1 MFEPRAAQ
9 QEVLRYR
16 SGKMGVSAV
25 PGSGKTHTL
34 SYLAAQIIA
43 NGALQ
48 EDQEV
53 LIVTLVNSA
62 VENFSGRVG
71 TFIQDMGLL
80 PNIGYRVRTLHG
92 LAHGIVRER
101 PALVGLADDFQIID
115 EREANR
121 ILEDVVQSWVG
132 SNPFEYADFLSP
144 ELEGDKLDCVRRDKW
159 PTLVKGVA
167 SSFVRRA
174 KDLQLTPEEVAN
186 DLYQMEEP
194 FALAEMGYAIYRDF
208 QRALAYRGAVDFDDL
223 IRLAL
228 QTLKRDADYLARLRS
243 RWPYILEDEAQDS
256 SELQEEI
263 LRLLAGPHGNW
274 VRVGDP
280 NQAIYQTFT
289 TANPKYLRDYLAEAD
304 VTRVELPNSG
314 RSTQS
319 IINLANR
326 LIEWAR
332 SEHPVQEVRDAL
344 ATPRI
349 EPTPPGDPQPN
360 PPDDPSKINLIARK
374 FTPQEEIQ
382 AVVDSLERWLPQ
394 NTEST
399 VAVLTPRNAHG
410 YELVSELKKR
420 RIEYIELLQSTS
432 ATRLTAGAL
441 GNIVSYLADPKSPKK
456 LAMAYRVWRRADRED
471 EIAQA
476 QVERIAGELLKCR
489 HTEAFL
495 WPQGGEDW
503 LDELEL
509 AEDEQG
515 AVGQLRVFRELVQRW
530 QGATLLPI
538 DQLLLTLAQDL
549 FFESAE
555 LALVHKLAVVLK
567 RASTAHLEWRLPEL
581 NDELI
586 VVARN
591 ERRLLGFSEDD
602 LSFDPDRHKG
612 KVVIA
617 TLHKAKGLEWDR
629 VYLMSVN
636 NFDYPSVQENDKYIG
651 EKWFV
656 RDRMNL
662 EAEALGQLEAILN
675 ANPDEWYLEGAPTRE
690 ARLEYTAERLR
701 LLYVGITRARKE
713 LVVTWNTGRQGDQ
726 QQAYPFV
733 ALQTFWEGQPHAS
746 AD

>member
-1 MFEPRAAQ
+1 MFEPRPAQ

-43 NGALQ
+43 SGAMQ

-62 VENFSGRVG
+62 AENFSGRVG
-71 TFIQDMGLL
+71 TFVQGRGLL
-80 PNIGYRVRTLHG
+80 PNIGYRVRTLHS
-92 LAHGIVRER
+92 LASEILRER
-101 PALVGLADDFQIID
+101 PALVGLSDDFQIID
-115 EREANR
+115 DREANR
-121 ILEDVVQSWVG
+121 ILEDVVQSWVS

-144 ELEGDKLDCVRRDKW
+144 ELEGDTLDWVRRDKW

-167 SSFVRRA
+167 SNFVKRA
-174 KDLQLTPEEVAN
+174 KDLQLTPEEVSN
-186 DLYQMEEP
+186 YLYQMEEP

-208 QRALAYRGAVDFDDL
+208 QRALAYRGAVNFDDL

-228 QTLKRDADYLARLRS
+228 QTLKLDADYLARLRN

-319 IINLANR
+319 IINLANH
-326 LIEWAR
+326 LIEWTR
-332 SEHPVQEVRDAL
+332 SEHPVQEVRAAL
-344 ATPRI
+344 APPRI

-360 PPDDPSKINLIARK
+360 PPDDLSKIYLVEKK
-374 FTPQEEIQ
+374 FSQKEEIR
-382 AVVDSLERWLPQ
+382 AVADSLVRWLPD
-394 NTEST
+394 NADAT
-399 VAVLTPRNAHG
+399 VAVLVPKNDLGVA
-410 YELVSELKKR
+410 LVKELKR
-420 RIEYIELLQSTS
+420 RKIECIELLNSTS
-432 ATRLTAGAL
+432 ETRRTAGAL
-441 GNIVSYLADPKSPKK
+441 GDVVSYLADPKSPKK
-456 LAMAYRVWRRADRED
+456 LAMAYRVWRRAGRED

-489 HTEAFL
+489 HAETFL

-503 LDELEL
+503 LGGLEL
-509 AEDEQG
+509 IEGEQD
-515 AVGQLRVFRELVQRW
+515 AAGQLRVFRELVQRW
-530 QGATLLPI
+530 QGARLLPI

-549 FFESAE
+549 FHEPSE

-567 RASTAHLEWRLPEL
+567 RASTTHLDWRLPEL
-581 NDELI
+581 NEELK
-586 VVARN
+586 VVAKN
-591 ERRLLGFSEDD
+591 ERRLPGFSEDD
-602 LSFDPDRHKG
+602 LRFDPERHKG
-612 KVVIA
+612 KVVVA

-636 NFDYPSVQENDKYIG
+636 NYDFPSMQEYDTYIA
-651 EKWFV
+651 EKRFV
-656 RDRMNL
+656 RDQLNL
-662 EAEALGQLEAILN
+662 EAEALAQLGAILR
-675 ANPDEWYLEGAPTRE
+675 ASPEGWYEEGEATQQ
-690 ARLEYTAERLR
+690 ARLDYTSERLR
-701 LLYVGITRARKE
+701 ILYVGITRSRKE
-713 LVVTWNTGRQGDQ
+713 LVVTWNTGRGGDQ
-726 QQAYPFV
+726 QQAFPFV
-733 ALQTFWEGQPHAS
+733 ALQTFWEGQTHVS
-746 AD
+746 AE

>member
-1 MFEPRAAQ
+1 MFEPRPAQ

-34 SYLAAQIIA
+34 SYLAAQLIA
-43 NGALQ
+43 DGALQ
-48 EDQEV
+48 DDQEV

-71 TFIQDMGLL
+71 AFIQDMGLL
-80 PNIGYRVRTLHG
+80 PNIGYNVRTLHG
-92 LAHGIVRER
+92 LAHDIVRER

-121 ILEDVVQSWVG
+121 ILEDVVQSWLG
-132 SNPFEYADFLSP
+132 SNPFEYADFLSD
-144 ELEGDKLDCVRRDKW
+144 ELEGDKLDWVRRSKW

-174 KDLQLTPEEVAN
+174 KDLQLTPEEVSKH
-186 DLYQMEEP
+186 LYKMEQP
-194 FALAEMGYAIYRDF
+194 FALAEMGYAIYKDF

-263 LRLLAGPHGNW
+263 LRLLAGPNGNW

-289 TANPKYLRDYLAEAD
+289 TANPRYLQDYLAEAD

-319 IINLANR
+319 IINLANH
-326 LIEWAR
+326 LIEWTR
-332 SEHPVQEVRDAL
+332 SEHPVQEVRTAL
-344 ATPRI
+344 APPHI
-349 EPTPPGDPQPN
+349 EPTPTGDPQSN
-360 PPDDPSKINLIARK
+360 PPDDPSQIHLVMRK

-382 AVVDSLERWLPQ
+382 AVADSLERWLPQ
-394 NTEST
+394 NTEATAS
-399 VAVLTPRNAHG
+399 VLAPRNTRG
-410 YELVSELKKR
+410 YELVNELKKR
-420 RIEYIELLQSTS
+420 KIEYIELLQSTS

-441 GNIVSYLADPKSPKK
+441 GNVVSYLADPKSPKK

-471 EIAQA
+471 QAAQER
-476 QVERIAGELLKCR
+476 VERVAVRLLQCR
-489 HTEAFL
+489 HAEAFL
-495 WPQGGEDW
+495 WPQGGQDW
-503 LDELEL
+503 MEGLEL
-509 AEDEQG
+509 ADDEKD
-515 AVGQLRVFRELVQRW
+515 AGQLRMFRELVQRW

-549 FFESAE
+549 FHEAAE
-555 LALVHKLAVVLK
+555 LALVHKLALVLK
-567 RASTAHLEWRLPEL
+567 RASTDHLDWRLPEL
-581 NDELI
+581 NEELK

-602 LSFDPDRHKG
+602 LSFDPDKHKG
-612 KVVIA
+612 KVVVT

-636 NFDYPSVQENDKYIG
+636 NYDYPSVQEYDQYIA

-656 RDRMNL
+656 RDRLNL
-662 EAEALGQLEAILN
+662 EAETLAQLEAILN
-675 ANPDEWYLEGAPTRE
+675 ANPNDWYQEGEPTRE

-701 LLYVGITRARKE
+701 LFYVGITRARQE
-713 LVVTWNTGRQGDQ
+713 LVVTWNTGRRGDQ
-726 QQAYPFV
+726 QQAFPFV
-733 ALQTFWEGQPHAS
+733 ALQTFWEGQTHAS
-746 AD
+746 AQ